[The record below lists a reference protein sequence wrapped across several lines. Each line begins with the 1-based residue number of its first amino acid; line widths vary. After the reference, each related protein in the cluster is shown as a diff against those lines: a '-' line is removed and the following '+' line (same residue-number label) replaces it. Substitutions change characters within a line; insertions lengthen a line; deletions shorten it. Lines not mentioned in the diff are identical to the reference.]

1 MLRLARE
8 QIRVPLGT
16 VQDGSFSSRNTSEV
30 KAAEAMNVV
39 ALFLRRCG
47 QLCLYMCLLELEF
60 MVLVLVIAAPHGLLE
75 SHADDRRASDFVRK
89 PTPPKIR
96 WEFSLISDRSHF
108 R

>member
-39 ALFLRRCG
+39 ALFLRRRG
-47 QLCLYMCLLELEF
+47 QLCLYLLELEF
-60 MVLVLVIAAPHGLLE
+60 ILVLVIAAEGALV
-75 SHADDRRASDFVRK
+75 F
-89 PTPPKIR
+89 
-96 WEFSLISDRSHF
+96 
-108 R
+108 